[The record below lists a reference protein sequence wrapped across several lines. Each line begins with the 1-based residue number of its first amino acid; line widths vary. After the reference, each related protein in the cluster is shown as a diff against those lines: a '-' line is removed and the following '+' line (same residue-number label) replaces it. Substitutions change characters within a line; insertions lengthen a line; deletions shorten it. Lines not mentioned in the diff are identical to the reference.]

1 MHTPG
6 GVITDGVMLI
16 YQESNAM
23 KKINIA
29 INTKNTFL
37 RESLV
42 SMVNE
47 LIRKNANLDVNFS
60 YEYND
65 FSDKDIIIAEVLPG
79 EIYLCN
85 TSIKNRK
92 KNSSVIIL
100 RCYDRLPEK
109 ELIVNC
115 LKGVTFVSIK
125 SVHIEKMFDI
135 IAYELKKSESLPV
148 TSGVDPA
155 LICTNCPHKMLSRSQ
170 VAVATGIIHG
180 FDISK
185 ISALN
190 KVSIKTT
197 TWHKSKIMEKF
208 SLNNNYDFFQFINLL
223 KERW

>member
-1 MHTPG
+1 
-6 GVITDGVMLI
+6 
-16 YQESNAM
+16 M

-29 INTKNTFL
+29 INTRNTFL

-42 SMVNE
+42 AIVNE
-47 LIRKNANLDVNFS
+47 LISRSGNLKAAFS
-60 YEYND
+60 YKHND
-65 FSDKDIIIAEVLPG
+65 FLDKDIIIAEVLPG

-100 RCYDRLPEK
+100 HSYDKLPEK

-115 LKGVTFVSIK
+115 LKGVIFVSIK
-125 SVHIEKMFDI
+125 AINIDKMFEI
-135 IAYELKKSESLPV
+135 IGHELKISELLPL
-148 TSGVDPA
+148 TQEMDSP
-155 LICTNCPHKMLSRSQ
+155 LICTNCPHKMLSKSQ

-180 FDISK
+180 FDIAK

-190 KVSIKTT
+190 KVTPKTI
-197 TWHKSKIMEKF
+197 TWHKSKIMEKY

>member
-1 MHTPG
+1 
-6 GVITDGVMLI
+6 MLI
-16 YQESNAM
+16 YQENNAI
-23 KKINIA
+23 KRINIA

-47 LIRKNANLDVNFS
+47 LIRSNANLDVNFS
-60 YEYND
+60 YKHND
-65 FSDKDIIIAEVLPG
+65 FLDKDIIIAEVLPG

-100 RCYDRLPEK
+100 HSYDKLPEK

-115 LKGVTFVSIK
+115 LKGVIFVSIK
-125 SVHIEKMFDI
+125 SVNIDKMFEI
-135 IAYELKKSESLPV
+135 IAHELRKSENRPLAQTQDS
-148 TSGVDPA
+148 A
-155 LICTNCPHKMLSRSQ
+155 LTCTNCPHKMLSRSQ

-208 SLNNNYDFFQFINLL
+208 SLNNNYDFFQFMNLL

>member
-1 MHTPG
+1 
-6 GVITDGVMLI
+6 
-16 YQESNAM
+16 M

-29 INTKNTFL
+29 INTRNTFL

-42 SMVNE
+42 AIVNE
-47 LIRKNANLDVNFS
+47 LISRSGNLKAAFS
-60 YEYND
+60 YKHND
-65 FSDKDIIIAEVLPG
+65 FLDKDIIIAEVLPG

-100 RCYDRLPEK
+100 HSYDKLPEK

-115 LKGVTFVSIK
+115 LKGVIFVSIK
-125 SVHIEKMFDI
+125 AVNIDKMFEI
-135 IAYELKKSESLPV
+135 IAHELKRSELLPLAQRID
-148 TSGVDPA
+148 SP
-155 LICTNCPHKMLSRSQ
+155 LICTNCPHKILSKSQ

-180 FDISK
+180 FDIGK

-190 KVSIKTT
+190 KVTPKTI
-197 TWHKSKIMEKF
+197 TWHKSKIMEKY

>member
-1 MHTPG
+1 
-6 GVITDGVMLI
+6 
-16 YQESNAM
+16 M

-29 INTKNTFL
+29 INTRNTFL

-42 SMVNE
+42 AIVNE
-47 LIRKNANLDVNFS
+47 LISRSGNLTAAFS
-60 YEYND
+60 YKHND
-65 FSDKDIIIAEVLPG
+65 FLDKDIIIAEVLPG

-100 RCYDRLPEK
+100 HSYDKLPEK

-115 LKGVTFVSIK
+115 LKGVIFVSIK
-125 SVHIEKMFDI
+125 AVNIDKMFEI
-135 IAYELKKSESLPV
+135 IAHELKRSELLPL
-148 TSGVDPA
+148 TQRIDSP
-155 LICTNCPHKMLSRSQ
+155 LICTNCPHKMLSKSQ

-180 FDISK
+180 FDIGK

-190 KVSIKTT
+190 KVTPKTI
-197 TWHKSKIMEKF
+197 TWHKSKIMEKY

>member
-1 MHTPG
+1 
-6 GVITDGVMLI
+6 
-16 YQESNAM
+16 M

-29 INTKNTFL
+29 INARNTFL

-42 SMVNE
+42 AIVNE
-47 LIRKNANLDVNFS
+47 LISRSGNLKAAFS
-60 YEYND
+60 YKHND
-65 FSDKDIIIAEVLPG
+65 FLDKDIIIAEVLPG

-100 RCYDRLPEK
+100 HSYDKLPEK

-115 LKGVTFVSIK
+115 LKGVIFVSIK
-125 SVHIEKMFDI
+125 AVNIDKMFEI
-135 IAYELKKSESLPV
+135 IAHELKRSELLPLAQRID
-148 TSGVDPA
+148 SP
-155 LICTNCPHKMLSRSQ
+155 LICTNCPHKMLSKSQ

-180 FDISK
+180 FDIGK

-190 KVSIKTT
+190 KVTPKTI
-197 TWHKSKIMEKF
+197 TWHKSKIMEKY

>member
-1 MHTPG
+1 
-6 GVITDGVMLI
+6 
-16 YQESNAM
+16 M

-29 INTKNTFL
+29 INTRNTFL

-42 SMVNE
+42 AIVNE
-47 LIRKNANLDVNFS
+47 LISRSGNLKAAFS
-60 YEYND
+60 YKHND
-65 FSDKDIIIAEVLPG
+65 FLDKDIIIAEVLPG

-100 RCYDRLPEK
+100 HSYDKLPEK

-115 LKGVTFVSIK
+115 LKGVIFVSIK
-125 SVHIEKMFDI
+125 AVNIDKMFEI
-135 IAYELKKSESLPV
+135 IGHELKRSELLPL
-148 TSGVDPA
+148 TQGMDSP
-155 LICTNCPHKMLSRSQ
+155 LICTHCPHKMLSKSQ

-180 FDISK
+180 FDIGK

-190 KVSIKTT
+190 KVTPKTI
-197 TWHKSKIMEKF
+197 TWHKSKIMEKY

>member
-1 MHTPG
+1 
-6 GVITDGVMLI
+6 
-16 YQESNAM
+16 M

-29 INTKNTFL
+29 INTRNTFL

-42 SMVNE
+42 AIVNE
-47 LIRKNANLDVNFS
+47 LISRSGNLKAAFS
-60 YEYND
+60 YKHND
-65 FSDKDIIIAEVLPG
+65 FLDKDIIIAEVLPG

-100 RCYDRLPEK
+100 HSYDKLPEK

-115 LKGVTFVSIK
+115 LKGVIFVSIK
-125 SVHIEKMFDI
+125 AVNIDKMFEI
-135 IAYELKKSESLPV
+135 IGHELKKNELLPL
-148 TSGVDPA
+148 TQEIDSP
-155 LICTNCPHKMLSRSQ
+155 LICTNCPHKMLSKSQ

-180 FDISK
+180 FDIGK

-190 KVSIKTT
+190 KVTPKTI
-197 TWHKSKIMEKF
+197 TWHKSKIMEKY

>member
-1 MHTPG
+1 
-6 GVITDGVMLI
+6 
-16 YQESNAM
+16 M

-29 INTKNTFL
+29 INTRNTFL

-42 SMVNE
+42 VIVNE
-47 LIRKNANLDVNFS
+47 LISRSGNLKAAFS
-60 YEYND
+60 YKHND
-65 FSDKDIIIAEVLPG
+65 FLDKDIIIAEVLPG

-100 RCYDRLPEK
+100 HSYDKLPEK

-115 LKGVTFVSIK
+115 LKGVIFVSIK
-125 SVHIEKMFDI
+125 AVNIDKMFEI
-135 IAYELKKSESLPV
+135 IAHELKRSELLPL
-148 TSGVDPA
+148 TQRIDSP
-155 LICTNCPHKMLSRSQ
+155 LICTNCPHKMLSKSQ

-180 FDISK
+180 FDIGK

-190 KVSIKTT
+190 KVTPKTI
-197 TWHKSKIMEKF
+197 TWHKSKIMEKY

>member
-1 MHTPG
+1 
-6 GVITDGVMLI
+6 MLI
-16 YQESNAM
+16 YQGNNAM

-29 INTKNTFL
+29 INTRNTFL

-42 SMVNE
+42 AIVNE
-47 LIRKNANLDVNFS
+47 LISRSGNLKAAFS
-60 YEYND
+60 YKHND
-65 FSDKDIIIAEVLPG
+65 FLDKDIIIAEVLPG

-100 RCYDRLPEK
+100 HSYDKLPEK

-115 LKGVTFVSIK
+115 LKGVIFVSIK
-125 SVHIEKMFDI
+125 AVNIDKMFEI
-135 IAYELKKSESLPV
+135 IAHELKRSELLPL
-148 TSGVDPA
+148 TQRIDSP
-155 LICTNCPHKMLSRSQ
+155 LICTNCPHKMLSKSQ

-180 FDISK
+180 FDIGK

-190 KVSIKTT
+190 KVTPKTI
-197 TWHKSKIMEKF
+197 TWHKSKIMEKY

>member
-1 MHTPG
+1 
-6 GVITDGVMLI
+6 
-16 YQESNAM
+16 M

-29 INTKNTFL
+29 INTRNTFL

-42 SMVNE
+42 AIVNE
-47 LIRKNANLDVNFS
+47 LISRSGNLKAAFS
-60 YEYND
+60 YKHND
-65 FSDKDIIIAEVLPG
+65 FLDKDIIIAEVLPG

-100 RCYDRLPEK
+100 HSYDKLPEK

-115 LKGVTFVSIK
+115 LKGVIFVSIK
-125 SVHIEKMFDI
+125 AVNIDKMFEI
-135 IAYELKKSESLPV
+135 IGHELKRSELLPL
-148 TSGVDPA
+148 TQEMDSP
-155 LICTNCPHKMLSRSQ
+155 LICTNCPHKMLSKSQ

-180 FDISK
+180 FDIGK

-190 KVSIKTT
+190 KVTPKTI
-197 TWHKSKIMEKF
+197 TWHKSKIMEKY

>member
-1 MHTPG
+1 
-6 GVITDGVMLI
+6 
-16 YQESNAM
+16 M

-29 INTKNTFL
+29 INTRNTFL

-42 SMVNE
+42 AIVNE
-47 LIRKNANLDVNFS
+47 LISRSGNLKAAFS
-60 YEYND
+60 YKHND
-65 FSDKDIIIAEVLPG
+65 FLDKDIIIAEVLPG

-100 RCYDRLPEK
+100 HSHDKLPEK

-115 LKGVTFVSIK
+115 LKGVIFVSIK
-125 SVHIEKMFDI
+125 AVNIDKMFEI
-135 IAYELKKSESLPV
+135 IAHELKRSELLPLAQRID
-148 TSGVDPA
+148 SP
-155 LICTNCPHKMLSRSQ
+155 LICTNCPHKMLSKSQ

-180 FDISK
+180 FDIGK

-190 KVSIKTT
+190 KVTPKTI
-197 TWHKSKIMEKF
+197 TWHKSKIMEKY

>member
-1 MHTPG
+1 
-6 GVITDGVMLI
+6 
-16 YQESNAM
+16 M

-29 INTKNTFL
+29 INTRNTFL

-42 SMVNE
+42 AIVNE
-47 LIRKNANLDVNFS
+47 LISRSGNLKAAFS
-60 YEYND
+60 YKHND
-65 FSDKDIIIAEVLPG
+65 FLDKDIIIAEVLPG

-100 RCYDRLPEK
+100 HSYDKLPEK

-115 LKGVTFVSIK
+115 LKGVIFVSIK
-125 SVHIEKMFDI
+125 AVNIDKMFEI
-135 IAYELKKSESLPV
+135 IAHELKRSELPPLAQRID
-148 TSGVDPA
+148 SP
-155 LICTNCPHKMLSRSQ
+155 LICTNCPHKMLSKSQ

-180 FDISK
+180 FDIGK

-190 KVSIKTT
+190 KVTPKTI
-197 TWHKSKIMEKF
+197 TWHKSKIMEKY

>member
-1 MHTPG
+1 
-6 GVITDGVMLI
+6 MLI
-16 YQESNAM
+16 YQGNNAM

-29 INTKNTFL
+29 INTRNTFL

-42 SMVNE
+42 AIVNE
-47 LIRKNANLDVNFS
+47 LISRSGNLKAAFS
-60 YEYND
+60 YKNND
-65 FSDKDIIIAEVLPG
+65 FLDKDIIIAEVLPG

-100 RCYDRLPEK
+100 HSYDKLPEK

-115 LKGVTFVSIK
+115 LKGVIFVSIK
-125 SVHIEKMFDI
+125 AVNIDKMFEI
-135 IAYELKKSESLPV
+135 IAHELKRSELLPL
-148 TSGVDPA
+148 TQRIDSP
-155 LICTNCPHKMLSRSQ
+155 LICTNCPHKMLSKSQ

-180 FDISK
+180 FDIGK

-190 KVSIKTT
+190 KVTPKTI
-197 TWHKSKIMEKF
+197 TWHKSKIMEKY

>member
-1 MHTPG
+1 
-6 GVITDGVMLI
+6 
-16 YQESNAM
+16 M
-23 KKINIA
+23 KRINIA

-47 LIRKNANLDVNFS
+47 LIRSNANLDVNFS
-60 YEYND
+60 YKHND
-65 FSDKDIIIAEVLPG
+65 FLDKDIIIAEVLPG

-100 RCYDRLPEK
+100 HSYDKLPEK

-115 LKGVTFVSIK
+115 LKGVIFVSIK
-125 SVHIEKMFDI
+125 SVNIDKMFEI
-135 IAYELKKSESLPV
+135 ITHELRKSENRPLAQTQDS
-148 TSGVDPA
+148 A
-155 LICTNCPHKMLSRSQ
+155 LTCTNCPHKMLSRSQ
-170 VAVATGIIHG
+170 VAVAVAVATGIIHG

-208 SLNNNYDFFQFINLL
+208 SLNNYYDFFQFMNLL

>member
-1 MHTPG
+1 M
-6 GVITDGVMLI
+6 
-16 YQESNAM
+16 
-23 KKINIA
+23 NIA
-29 INTKNTFL
+29 INTRNTFL

-42 SMVNE
+42 AIVNE
-47 LIRKNANLDVNFS
+47 LISRSGNLKAAFS
-60 YEYND
+60 YKHND
-65 FSDKDIIIAEVLPG
+65 FLDKDIIIAEVLPG

-100 RCYDRLPEK
+100 HSYDKLPEK

-115 LKGVTFVSIK
+115 LKGVIFVSIK
-125 SVHIEKMFDI
+125 AVNIDKMFEI
-135 IAYELKKSESLPV
+135 IGHELKRSELLPL
-148 TSGVDPA
+148 TQEMDSP
-155 LICTNCPHKMLSRSQ
+155 LICTHCPHKMLSKSQ

-180 FDISK
+180 FDIGK

-190 KVSIKTT
+190 KVTPKTI
-197 TWHKSKIMEKF
+197 TWHKSKIMEKY

>member
-1 MHTPG
+1 
-6 GVITDGVMLI
+6 
-16 YQESNAM
+16 M

-29 INTKNTFL
+29 INTRNTFL

-42 SMVNE
+42 AIVNE
-47 LIRKNANLDVNFS
+47 LISRSGNLKAAFS
-60 YEYND
+60 YKHND
-65 FSDKDIIIAEVLPG
+65 FLDKDIIIAEVLPG

-100 RCYDRLPEK
+100 HSYEKLPEK

-115 LKGVTFVSIK
+115 LKGVIFVSIK
-125 SVHIEKMFDI
+125 AVNIDKMFEI
-135 IAYELKKSESLPV
+135 IAHELKRSELLPLAQRID
-148 TSGVDPA
+148 SP
-155 LICTNCPHKMLSRSQ
+155 LICTNCPHKMLSKSQ

-180 FDISK
+180 FDIGK

-190 KVSIKTT
+190 KVTPKTI
-197 TWHKSKIMEKF
+197 TWHKSKIMEKY

>member
-1 MHTPG
+1 
-6 GVITDGVMLI
+6 
-16 YQESNAM
+16 M

-29 INTKNTFL
+29 INTMNTFL

-42 SMVNE
+42 AIVNE
-47 LIRKNANLDVNFS
+47 LISRSGNLKAAFS
-60 YEYND
+60 YKHND
-65 FSDKDIIIAEVLPG
+65 FLDKDIIIAEVLPG

-100 RCYDRLPEK
+100 HSYDKLPEK

-115 LKGVTFVSIK
+115 LKGVIFVSIK
-125 SVHIEKMFDI
+125 AVNIDKMFEI
-135 IAYELKKSESLPV
+135 IAHELKRSELLPLAQRID
-148 TSGVDPA
+148 SP
-155 LICTNCPHKMLSRSQ
+155 LICTNCPHKMLSKSQ

-180 FDISK
+180 FDIGK

-190 KVSIKTT
+190 KVTPKTI
-197 TWHKSKIMEKF
+197 TWHKSKIMEKY

>member
-1 MHTPG
+1 
-6 GVITDGVMLI
+6 
-16 YQESNAM
+16 M

-29 INTKNTFL
+29 INTRNTFL

-42 SMVNE
+42 AIVNE
-47 LIRKNANLDVNFS
+47 LISRSGNLTAAFS
-60 YEYND
+60 YKHND
-65 FSDKDIIIAEVLPG
+65 FLDKDIIIAEVLPG

-100 RCYDRLPEK
+100 HSYDKLPEK

-115 LKGVTFVSIK
+115 LKGVIFVSIK
-125 SVHIEKMFDI
+125 AVNIDKMFEI
-135 IAYELKKSESLPV
+135 IAHELKRSELLPLAQRID
-148 TSGVDPA
+148 SP
-155 LICTNCPHKMLSRSQ
+155 LICTNCPHKMLSKSQ

-180 FDISK
+180 FDIGK

-190 KVSIKTT
+190 KVTPKTI
-197 TWHKSKIMEKF
+197 TWHKSKIMEKY

>member
-1 MHTPG
+1 
-6 GVITDGVMLI
+6 
-16 YQESNAM
+16 M

-29 INTKNTFL
+29 INTRNTFL

-42 SMVNE
+42 AIVNE
-47 LIRKNANLDVNFS
+47 LISRSGNLKAAFS
-60 YEYND
+60 YKHND
-65 FSDKDIIIAEVLPG
+65 FLDKDIIIAEVLPS

-100 RCYDRLPEK
+100 HSYDKLPEK

-115 LKGVTFVSIK
+115 LKGVIFVSIK
-125 SVHIEKMFDI
+125 AVNIDKMFEI
-135 IAYELKKSESLPV
+135 IGHELKISELLPL
-148 TSGVDPA
+148 TQEMDSP
-155 LICTNCPHKMLSRSQ
+155 LICTNCPHKMLSKSQ

-180 FDISK
+180 FDIGK

-190 KVSIKTT
+190 KVTPKTI
-197 TWHKSKIMEKF
+197 TWHKSKIMEKY

>member
-1 MHTPG
+1 
-6 GVITDGVMLI
+6 
-16 YQESNAM
+16 M

-29 INTKNTFL
+29 INTRNTFL

-42 SMVNE
+42 AIVNE
-47 LIRKNANLDVNFS
+47 LISRSGNLKAAFS
-60 YEYND
+60 YKHND
-65 FSDKDIIIAEVLPG
+65 FLDKEIIIAEVLPG

-100 RCYDRLPEK
+100 HSYDKLPEK

-115 LKGVTFVSIK
+115 LKGVIFVSIK
-125 SVHIEKMFDI
+125 AVNIDKMFEI
-135 IAYELKKSESLPV
+135 IGYELKRSELLPLTQV
-148 TSGVDPA
+148 MDSP
-155 LICTNCPHKMLSRSQ
+155 LICTHCPHKMLSKSQ

-180 FDISK
+180 FDIGK

-190 KVSIKTT
+190 KVTPKTI
-197 TWHKSKIMEKF
+197 TWHKSKIMEKY

>member
-1 MHTPG
+1 
-6 GVITDGVMLI
+6 
-16 YQESNAM
+16 M

-29 INTKNTFL
+29 INTRNTFL

-42 SMVNE
+42 AIVNE
-47 LIRKNANLDVNFS
+47 LISRSGNLKAAFS
-60 YEYND
+60 YKHND
-65 FSDKDIIIAEVLPG
+65 FLDKDIIIAEVLPG

-100 RCYDRLPEK
+100 HSYDKLPEK

-115 LKGVTFVSIK
+115 LKGVIFVSIK
-125 SVHIEKMFDI
+125 AVNIDKMFEI
-135 IAYELKKSESLPV
+135 IGYELKRSELLPLTQV
-148 TSGVDPA
+148 MDSP
-155 LICTNCPHKMLSRSQ
+155 LICTHCPHKMLSKSQ

-180 FDISK
+180 FDIGK

-190 KVSIKTT
+190 KVTPKTI
-197 TWHKSKIMEKF
+197 TWHKSKIMEKY

>member
-1 MHTPG
+1 
-6 GVITDGVMLI
+6 
-16 YQESNAM
+16 M

-29 INTKNTFL
+29 INTRNTFL

-42 SMVNE
+42 AIVNE
-47 LIRKNANLDVNFS
+47 LISRSGNLKAVFS
-60 YEYND
+60 YKHND
-65 FSDKDIIIAEVLPG
+65 FLDKDIILAEVLPG

-100 RCYDRLPEK
+100 HSYDKLPEK

-115 LKGVTFVSIK
+115 LKGVIFVSIK
-125 SVHIEKMFDI
+125 AVNIDKMFEI
-135 IAYELKKSESLPV
+135 IAHELKRSELLPLAQRID
-148 TSGVDPA
+148 SP
-155 LICTNCPHKMLSRSQ
+155 LICTNCPHKMLSKSQ

-180 FDISK
+180 FDIGK

-190 KVSIKTT
+190 KVTPKTI
-197 TWHKSKIMEKF
+197 TWHKSKIMEKY

>member
-1 MHTPG
+1 
-6 GVITDGVMLI
+6 
-16 YQESNAM
+16 M

-29 INTKNTFL
+29 INTRNTFL

-42 SMVNE
+42 AIVNE
-47 LIRKNANLDVNFS
+47 LISRSGNLKAAFS
-60 YEYND
+60 YKHND
-65 FSDKDIIIAEVLPG
+65 FLDKDIIIAEVLPG

-100 RCYDRLPEK
+100 HSYDKLPEK

-115 LKGVTFVSIK
+115 LKGVIFVSIK
-125 SVHIEKMFDI
+125 AVNIDKMFEI
-135 IAYELKKSESLPV
+135 IAHELKRSELLPLAQRID
-148 TSGVDPA
+148 SP
-155 LICTNCPHKMLSRSQ
+155 LICTNCPHKMLSKSQ

-180 FDISK
+180 FDIGK

-190 KVSIKTT
+190 KVTPKTI
-197 TWHKSKIMEKF
+197 TWHKSKIMEKY
-208 SLNNNYDFFQFINLL
+208 SLNNNYDFFQFINLS

>member
-1 MHTPG
+1 
-6 GVITDGVMLI
+6 
-16 YQESNAM
+16 M

-29 INTKNTFL
+29 INTRNTFL

-42 SMVNE
+42 AIVNE
-47 LIRKNANLDVNFS
+47 LISRSGNLKAAFS
-60 YEYND
+60 YKHND
-65 FSDKDIIIAEVLPG
+65 FLDKDIIIAEVLPG

-100 RCYDRLPEK
+100 HSYDKLPEK

-115 LKGVTFVSIK
+115 LKGVIFVSIK
-125 SVHIEKMFDI
+125 AVNIDKMFEI
-135 IAYELKKSESLPV
+135 IGHELKRSELLPLAQRID
-148 TSGVDPA
+148 SP
-155 LICTNCPHKMLSRSQ
+155 LICTNCPHKMLSKSQ

-180 FDISK
+180 FDIGK

-190 KVSIKTT
+190 KVTPKTI
-197 TWHKSKIMEKF
+197 TWHKSKIMEKY

>member
-1 MHTPG
+1 
-6 GVITDGVMLI
+6 
-16 YQESNAM
+16 M

-29 INTKNTFL
+29 INTRNTFL

-42 SMVNE
+42 AIVNE
-47 LIRKNANLDVNFS
+47 LISRSGNLKAAFS
-60 YEYND
+60 YKHND
-65 FSDKDIIIAEVLPG
+65 FLDKDIIIAEVLPG

-100 RCYDRLPEK
+100 HSYDKLPEK

-125 SVHIEKMFDI
+125 AVNIDKMFEI
-135 IAYELKKSESLPV
+135 IAHELKRSELLPL
-148 TSGVDPA
+148 TQKIDSQ
-155 LICTNCPHKMLSRSQ
+155 LICTNCPHKMLSKSQ

-180 FDISK
+180 FDIGK

-190 KVSIKTT
+190 KVTPKTI
-197 TWHKSKIMEKF
+197 TWHKSKIMEKY

>member
-1 MHTPG
+1 
-6 GVITDGVMLI
+6 
-16 YQESNAM
+16 M

-29 INTKNTFL
+29 INTRNTFL

-42 SMVNE
+42 AIVNE
-47 LIRKNANLDVNFS
+47 LISRSGNLKAAFS
-60 YEYND
+60 YKHND
-65 FSDKDIIIAEVLPG
+65 FLDKDIIIAEVLPG

-100 RCYDRLPEK
+100 HSYDKLPEK

-125 SVHIEKMFDI
+125 AVNIDKMFEI
-135 IAYELKKSESLPV
+135 IAHELKRSELLPLAQRID
-148 TSGVDPA
+148 SP
-155 LICTNCPHKMLSRSQ
+155 LICTNCPHKMLSKSQ

-180 FDISK
+180 FDIGK

-190 KVSIKTT
+190 KVTPKTI
-197 TWHKSKIMEKF
+197 TWHKSKIMEKY